1 MSKIHMY
8 VIGVIAFCLL
18 VSGGIYMYH
27 NKREALKP
35 TYAVIYVEQGTVST
49 RAAGS
54 DHYELI
60 TTNQKEVVSGTFI
73 KTDLGY
79 GYVLLPDNSIVTVD
93 AYTELQLIFQTHSTS
108 IIQILGTTYHR
119 VQALTKG
126 ATYEVITPTTVASV
140 RGTKFGVTYATST
153 KVTKVAVS
161 ESVVAVKRLSSGT
174 TTKDVLEKTI
184 TEGQL
189 ATVSDDRTQST
200 STTISITSTKSD
212 TEINAWIEA
221 NIKLDTFFE
230 GTIERSERQE
240 VLEKVISAFQTE
252 RSDVKNNTT
261 TTKREEVI
269 NRVIDRL
276 EDQAPTKNDTP
287 INSTE
292 TSPKEPAQTTQPQE
306 TKPVE
311 PKQDPRTP
319 TSSET
324 NPATPSSSQPKT
336 LRTIDFREEAI
347 TAKDTAYLDAFYSLY
362 ESLLLVDERNTVCEK
377 VGRTTAQGIYTQLE
391 TFASERGYELPKK
404 SNLLRLAESVTSYC
418 LTGKGDALLRA
429 KVEAEFDS
437 AYPYSG

>member
-1 MSKIHMY
+1 
-8 VIGVIAFCLL
+8 
-18 VSGGIYMYH
+18 MYH

-35 TYAVIYVEQGTVST
+35 TYAIVYVEQGTVSA

-73 KTDLGY
+73 KTDFGY
-79 GYVLLPDNSIVTVD
+79 GYVLLPDNSIVTID
-93 AYTELQLIFQTHSTS
+93 AHTELQLVFQTNSTS

-126 ATYEVITPTTVASV
+126 STYEVVTPTTVASV

-184 TEGQL
+184 TEGQM
-189 ATVSDDRTQST
+189 ATVADDRTQST

-252 RSDVKNNTT
+252 RSDAQNNTT

-269 NRVIDRL
+269 NRVIDTL
-276 EDQAPTKNDTP
+276 EEQALEKNITP
-287 INSTE
+287 IESKE
-292 TSPKEPAQTTQPQE
+292 APSKEPAQTTKPTEPTQEVRTSVSSE
-306 TKPVE
+306 TKPE
-311 PKQDPRTP
+311 
-319 TSSET
+319 TSIS
-324 NPATPSSSQPKT
+324 NQPKT

-347 TAKDTAYLDAFYSLY
+347 TAKDTAYLDAFYALY
-362 ESLLLVDERNTVCEK
+362 ESLLLVDQRDLVCEN
-377 VGRTTAQGIYTQLE
+377 VTRSTAQGIYTRLE

-404 SNLLRLAESVTSYC
+404 SNLLKLAENITNYC
-418 LTGKGDALLRA
+418 LTGKGDAVLRA
-429 KVEAEFDS
+429 KIEAEFDS

>member
-1 MSKIHMY
+1 MSKIYMY
-8 VIGVIAFCLL
+8 AIGVIGICL
-18 VSGGIYMYH
+18 VVAGGVYMYH

-35 TYAVIYVEQGTVST
+35 TYAIVYVEQGTVSA

-60 TTNQKEVVSGTFI
+60 TANQKEVVSGTFI
-73 KTDLGY
+73 KTDFGY
-79 GYVLLPDNSIVTVD
+79 GYVLLPDNSIVTID
-93 AYTELQLIFQTHSTS
+93 AHTELQLVFQTSSTS

-126 ATYEVITPTTVASV
+126 STYEVVTPTTVASV

-161 ESVVAVKRLSSGT
+161 ESVVAIKRLSSGT
-174 TTKDVLEKTI
+174 TTKDMLEKTI
-184 TEGQL
+184 TEGEM

-200 STTISITSTKSD
+200 STTISVTSTKTD

-230 GTIERSERQE
+230 GTIERSERQV

-252 RSDVKNNTT
+252 RSDAQNNTA

-269 NRVIDRL
+269 NRVIDTL
-276 EDQAPTKNDTP
+276 EEQALEKNITP
-287 INSTE
+287 IESKE
-292 TSPKEPAQTTQPQE
+292 APSKEPAQTTQPQE

-311 PKQDPRTP
+311 PKQESRTP
-319 TSSET
+319 VSSET
-324 NPATPSSSQPKT
+324 KSETSISNQPKT
-336 LRTIDFREEAI
+336 LRTIDFREEVI
-347 TAKDTAYLDAFYSLY
+347 TAKDTAYLDAFYALY

-377 VGRTTAQGIYTQLE
+377 VGRTTAQGIYIQLE

-404 SNLLRLAESVTSYC
+404 SNLLRLAESVTNYC